1 MMKKYTKTKRWGI
14 VFVCCVLSS
23 IGAIAG
29 QTDILYEEDFDDLSS
44 LGPQAGFQSL
54 PELERAPTALAI
66 DEYSRNT
73 YYSQDFIPVS
83 GSITIRFLIS
93 STVASNPDSPGGRV
107 YLQGISG
114 ETAIVASDI
123 RWSNVIEGL
132 PAYQDLDGWVQIG
145 DTNFDG
151 IENDGEEWP
160 PALPVSDPDQP
171 DQAQWIPIQLV
182 INIDEAIFDYW
193 QGAPNDMSF
202 STLKLYGEDLYT
214 VDFPP
219 EINRFYFNPSS
230 SGDFIDNL
238 EISHDGAV
246 VFENDFEGIPER
258 DDSLIAIGEHSLM
271 LLKDIDGAYAYFD
284 PILENFTFR
293 FLISFTTL
301 GGYKNQ
307 RAAQVWT
314 LNGGNTGSNI
324 VTFICWGETEPG
336 SSNFYDG
343 TAWRQIGDTNQNL
356 VEDGD
361 ETWPPLIEITDP
373 EDPTSAKWYPVQL
386 DLDIANHSFDFFM
399 GPANDLNF
407 ENLTQYGDDLWFW
420 RLLDSIDGIQFQN
433 KERGMGDFFVDNVSI
448 VTKSGQT
455 VIEQDFEGA
464 WGAEASER
472 VAGGGELEEI
482 IAVGD
487 KSLKVRSGVD
497 NLSIDFG
504 SQTEPVTIDFLM
516 ASTVTGAAGARA
528 CQVIIRQDSTL
539 GGHVVWGQLEPGV
552 ANYYDGA
559 QWNFIGDTNKDGV
572 EDAGELRTTPILAS
586 DPDSGVEHWYPIRII
601 ADPKTN
607 TYEFWQGDEGDLTF
621 STLVQYE
628 TDAMFWQT
636 NQLSSIDNL
645 FLVNVTNSGGDYFID
660 NVKIYTEETPVRE
673 WSLY

>member
-1 MMKKYTKTKRWGI
+1 M
-14 VFVCCVLSS
+14 
-23 IGAIAG
+23 
-29 QTDILYEEDFDDLSS
+29 
-44 LGPQAGFQSL
+44 
-54 PELERAPTALAI
+54 
-66 DEYSRNT
+66 
-73 YYSQDFIPVS
+73 
-83 GSITIRFLIS
+83 
-93 STVASNPDSPGGRV
+93 
-107 YLQGISG
+107 
-114 ETAIVASDI
+114 IVASDI
-123 RWSNVIEGL
+123 QWSNVIEGL

-160 PALPVSDPDQP
+160 PTLPVSDPDQP
-171 DQAQWIPIQLV
+171 DQAQWFPIQLV

-230 SGDFIDNL
+230 NGDFIDNL

-361 ETWPPLIEITDP
+361 ETWPPLIEITG
-373 EDPTSAKWYPVQL
+373 SRRSHIGQ
-386 DLDIANHSFDFFM
+386 N
-399 GPANDLNF
+399 
-407 ENLTQYGDDLWFW
+407 
-420 RLLDSIDGIQFQN
+420 GIRFN
-433 KERGMGDFFVDNVSI
+433 
-448 VTKSGQT
+448 
-455 VIEQDFEGA
+455 
-464 WGAEASER
+464 W
-472 VAGGGELEEI
+472 
-482 IAVGD
+482 
-487 KSLKVRSGVD
+487 SL
-497 NLSIDFG
+497 
-504 SQTEPVTIDFLM
+504 
-516 ASTVTGAAGARA
+516 
-528 CQVIIRQDSTL
+528 
-539 GGHVVWGQLEPGV
+539 
-552 ANYYDGA
+552 
-559 QWNFIGDTNKDGV
+559 
-572 EDAGELRTTPILAS
+572 IL
-586 DPDSGVEHWYPIRII
+586 RII
-601 ADPKTN
+601 V
-607 TYEFWQGDEGDLTF
+607 L
-621 STLVQYE
+621 
-628 TDAMFWQT
+628 
-636 NQLSSIDNL
+636 I
-645 FLVNVTNSGGDYFID
+645 FIWD
-660 NVKIYTEETPVRE
+660 RPTI
-673 WSLY
+673 